1 MGLFHRKTFII
12 SSSEGYRLAL
22 IYEAGLGTKC
32 YIPERDAK
40 SRNVDAQQMECW
52 WAMLFSK
59 KTVIAILDNF
69 IGSYFWMGVAF
80 AMRKKCEV
88 LSPEMFNVEGKK
100 FDA

>member
-1 MGLFHRKTFII
+1 MGMFARKTFII
-12 SSSEGYRLAL
+12 SSSQAYRLAL
-22 IYEAGLGTKC
+22 IYESGLGEEC

-40 SRNVDAQQMECW
+40 SRNVDAQQKECW

-59 KTVIAILDNF
+59 KTVIVILDDF

-80 AMRKKCEV
+80 ALRKKCEV
-88 LSPEMFNVEGKK
+88 LSPELFDVEGKK

>member
-1 MGLFHRKTFII
+1 VALFKRKTFII

-22 IYEAGLGTKC
+22 IYESGLGEEC

-40 SRNVDAQQMECW
+40 SRNADDQQRECW

-59 KTVIAILDNF
+59 KTVIVILDNF
-69 IGSYFWMGVAF
+69 LGNYFWMGVAF
-80 AMRKKCEV
+80 AMHKKCEV
-88 LSPEMFNVEGKK
+88 LSPEMFNVEGRK

>member
-1 MGLFHRKTFII
+1 
-12 SSSEGYRLAL
+12 
-22 IYEAGLGTKC
+22 
-32 YIPERDAK
+32 
-40 SRNVDAQQMECW
+40 
-52 WAMLFSK
+52 MLFSK